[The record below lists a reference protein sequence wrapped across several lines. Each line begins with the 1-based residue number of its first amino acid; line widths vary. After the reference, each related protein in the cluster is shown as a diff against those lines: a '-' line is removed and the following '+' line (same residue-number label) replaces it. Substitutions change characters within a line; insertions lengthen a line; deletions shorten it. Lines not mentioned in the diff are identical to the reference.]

1 MKPVNT
7 KQQLVA
13 VYGWLH
19 RHGLNDSH
27 SGNVS
32 LRTEDGLWVT
42 PTGACADLLQAEQ
55 LLHCRLGQAPCP
67 GASLDAPLHAAV
79 YEHVPEAMALL
90 HFHPPHAIALTMDG
104 QDFLPEDF
112 EGSYYLERVPVLSIP
127 YERYVQESPAAVAT
141 ALAEHRAVI
150 VRGHGAYVRGANL
163 DQAYKWA
170 NALES
175 SARITW
181 LARVGG
187 ITGR

>member
-1 MKPVNT
+1 MNGESLE
-7 KQQLVA
+7 QALVS

-27 SGNVS
+27 SGNASVR
-32 LRTEDGLWVT
+32 LPDGMWVT
-42 PTGACADLLQAEQ
+42 PTGACASTLRPEQ
-55 LLHCRLGQAPCP
+55 LLHCLAGKAPAT

-79 YEHVPEAMALL
+79 YARVPEANALL
-90 HFHPPHAIALTMDG
+90 HFHPPHAIALTLDG

-112 EGSYYLERVPVLSIP
+112 EGSYYLERVPVLSIAYP
-127 YERYVQESPAAVAT
+127 RYVQESPAAVAA

>member
-1 MKPVNT
+1 MSAADS
-7 KQQLVA
+7 KQDLVA

-19 RHGLNDSH
+19 QHGLNDSH

-32 LRTEDGLWVT
+32 LRLEDGLWVT
-42 PTGACADLLQAEQ
+42 PTGACADLLRPEH
-55 LLHCRLGQAPCP
+55 LIHCKTGQAPAP

-79 YEHVPEAMALL
+79 YQQVPEAKALL
-90 HFHPPHAIALTMDG
+90 HFHPPHAIALTLDG

-112 EGSYYLERVPVLSIP
+112 EGSYYLERVPVLSIL
-127 YERYVQESPAAVAT
+127 YERYVQESPAAVAA
-141 ALAEHRAVI
+141 ALTEHRAVI
-150 VRGHGAYVRGANL
+150 VRGHGAYVRGASL

-181 LARVGG
+181 LARVGE